1 MGLLLGNNSFYFMFE
16 HKMIIMESSEN
27 NKDTKNYVEF
37 VFYRVLKK
45 NHESLLQVTN
55 RLIELLKKEKV
66 TYDCFGLISAEK
78 IAGFTSITKIIP
90 INPEEEDIWINMVTY
105 KDRQHRSEV
114 IGKISNDKECRDIY
128 EEFMK
133 LITPNT
139 EFINGEF
146 RNLLSS

>member
-1 MGLLLGNNSFYFMFE
+1 MGLPLGNNSFYFMFE
-16 HKMIIMESSEN
+16 HKMIIMESSKS

-55 RLIELLKKEKV
+55 RLIELLKKEEV

-78 IAGFTSITKIIP
+78 IPGFTSITKIIP
-90 INPEEEDIWINMVTY
+90 INPEEEDIWINIVTY

-114 IGKISNDKECRDIY
+114 VEKISNDKECRDIY

-139 EFINGEF
+139 YFINGEF

>member
-1 MGLLLGNNSFYFMFE
+1 MAFYHTKRNRYGLPLGNNSFYFMFE
-16 HKMIIMESSEN
+16 HKIIIMESSEK

-66 TYDCFGLISAEK
+66 IYDCFGLISAEK

-114 IGKISNDKECRDIY
+114 IGKYQMIKNVEIFTKS
-128 EEFMK
+128 
-133 LITPNT
+133 L
-139 EFINGEF
+139 
-146 RNLLSS
+146 